1 MRLYLD
7 DNITDRRV
15 VAQLQRM
22 GHVVLLP
29 AAAEHSG
36 VSDAKHLTYTI
47 REGYVLFT
55 QNYQDFLDLHDL
67 ILAAGGHHRGL
78 LLLYTEHDP
87 TRDLTPRSIAM
98 AITKLEAAQ
107 IPLVN
112 QVYVLNHWR

>member
-15 VAQLQRM
+15 VAQLHRM
-22 GHVVLLP
+22 SHVVLLP
-29 AAAEHSG
+29 AAVGYSG
-36 VSDAKHLTYTI
+36 ASDAKHLAYAI
-47 REGYVLFT
+47 REGYVLLT

-67 ILAAGGHHRGL
+67 ILTAGGHHSGL

-87 TRDLTPRSIAM
+87 TRDMTPRRIAV
-98 AITKLEAAQ
+98 AITKLEAARV
-107 IPLVN
+107 PLAN

>member
-15 VAQLQRM
+15 AAQLQRM

-29 AAAEHSG
+29 AVVEHSG
-36 VSDAKHLTYTI
+36 VSDAKHLAYAI
-47 REGYVLFT
+47 REGYVLLT

-67 ILAAGGHHRGL
+67 ILTAGGHHRGL
-78 LLLYTEHDP
+78 LLLYTEHDA
-87 TRDLTPRSIAM
+87 TRDMTPRGIAM
-98 AITKLEAAQ
+98 AITKLEATQ
-107 IPLVN
+107 IPLAN